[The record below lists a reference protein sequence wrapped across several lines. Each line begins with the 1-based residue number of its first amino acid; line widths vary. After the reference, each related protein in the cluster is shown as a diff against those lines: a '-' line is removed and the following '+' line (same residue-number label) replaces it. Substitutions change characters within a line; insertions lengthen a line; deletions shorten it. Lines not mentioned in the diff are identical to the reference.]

1 MSVKRILALLITTL
15 VAATLAAQAQPR
27 QNRGDYRNERPAVG
41 VAYMSVADGDVTKTT
56 TEGDTF
62 AVRAGDEIFP
72 GDLIKTTP
80 ASRAE
85 IQLDPGNFVRLSAN
99 SALRVV
105 QLGNRRFQ
113 FELLSG
119 HAGLSQWNEAR
130 ADVEIQAGNLTV
142 IPIKAGTYRVEVEGD
157 RATVMVR
164 KGEADVG
171 SPSGFRSV
179 EKGQRLIAYG
189 NREREPVRVAD
200 APPKDDFDEWTQRRD
215 KVLDRDRDRRYAWF
229 PSYINAGYGYGW
241 GRHGYG
247 LGVGYGRYGG
257 YYPRYYAPR
266 YSLGFR
272 YIGAGHRG
280 RYGGFR
286 GRRF

>member
-1 MSVKRILALLITTL
+1 
-15 VAATLAAQAQPR
+15 
-27 QNRGDYRNERPAVG
+27 
-41 VAYMSVADGDVTKTT
+41 MSVADGEVTKTNA
-56 TEGDTF
+56 EGDTF
-62 AVRAGDEIFP
+62 AMRAGDEIFAD
-72 GDLIKTTP
+72 DLIKTTA

-99 SALRVV
+99 SQLRVV

-119 HAGLSQWNEAR
+119 HAGLSQWKEAR
-130 ADVEIQAGNLTV
+130 ADVEIQAGSLNV
-142 IPIKAGTYRVEVEGD
+142 IPLKAGTYRVELEGD

-179 EKGQRLIAYG
+179 DKGKRLIVYG
-189 NREREPVRVAD
+189 DREREPVRVAE
-200 APPKDDFDEWTQRRD
+200 APPKDEFDEWTQRRD

-229 PSYINAGYGYGW
+229 PSYIGGGYGYGW
-241 GRHGYG
+241 GRHRYG
-247 LGVGYGRYGG
+247 LGVGYGGYYP

-272 YIGAGHRG
+272 YIGHGHRGGHGGHRG
-280 RYGGFR
+280 R
-286 GRRF
+286 RF